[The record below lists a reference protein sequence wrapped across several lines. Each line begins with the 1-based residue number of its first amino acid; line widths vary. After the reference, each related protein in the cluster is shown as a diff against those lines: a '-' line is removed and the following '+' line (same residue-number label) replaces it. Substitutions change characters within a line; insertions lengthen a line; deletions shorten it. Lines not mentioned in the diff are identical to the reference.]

1 MTPCSIADL
10 PSLDY
15 VALSFIPLEISEAA
29 VNVSVLSLA
38 FSALSPKPFQ
48 VQWAECLC
56 PPNSESYDEGLIP
69 RVTILVV
76 RL

>member
-1 MTPCSIADL
+1 M

-15 VALSFIPLEISEAA
+15 VALSSIHLEISGAA
-29 VNVSVLSLA
+29 VNLTRLRLA

-56 PPNSESYDEGLIP
+56 PPNSESYDEALIP
-69 RVTILVV
+69 RVMILVV
-76 RL
+76 GL